1 MDKLDDYKTV
11 LVIGNGFDKNIGMST
26 SYKEFMG
33 SENFN
38 DLLTKEN
45 NLLAKYLNYK
55 KSCYRENWIDL
66 EKELGSYARIM
77 SSGAK
82 IIDEIPKTL
91 RGDTNINNIQ
101 DAFRQDFNSLCLAL
115 KNYLKEVE
123 NIEYPNEKVANSV
136 AYKLIKDIIRERKPY
151 YVVNFNYTNFVKK
164 TIMFE
169 SPGYSTKNEILQIH
183 GSLKKDIVFGV
194 QDNFELERQHVFLYK
209 SHNKCQKVRGLP
221 QILENADKI
230 IFFGYSLG
238 ETDHSYFDDFFKNQT
253 KKDCRSKSFVFHHY
267 GQDAYDDIIW
277 QLKVLT
283 NNRTSYLNQYN
294 DIRFE
299 DSSKTPK

>member
-299 DSSKTPK
+299 DSSKTSK

>member
-1 MDKLDDYKTV
+1 
-11 LVIGNGFDKNIGMST
+11 
-26 SYKEFMG
+26 
-33 SENFN
+33 
-38 DLLTKEN
+38 
-45 NLLAKYLNYK
+45 
-55 KSCYRENWIDL
+55 
-66 EKELGSYARIM
+66 
-77 SSGAK
+77 
-82 IIDEIPKTL
+82 
-91 RGDTNINNIQ
+91 
-101 DAFRQDFNSLCLAL
+101 
-115 KNYLKEVE
+115 
-123 NIEYPNEKVANSV
+123 
-136 AYKLIKDIIRERKPY
+136 
-151 YVVNFNYTNFVKK
+151 
-164 TIMFE
+164 MFE
-169 SPGYSTKNEILQIH
+169 SSGYSTKNEILQIH